1 MVQSRAKVCCR
12 LPDRTTG
19 KTKRYHAHRISLGE
33 LAMCLFRPPT
43 PPPLPE
49 PTPTAPRPEPT
60 AKRVVIGDKRSS
72 RRRPG
77 GTRRGRTRTL
87 GTASLQIPL
96 SNQGQ
101 TGMGNLN
108 Y

>member
-1 MVQSRAKVCCR
+1 
-12 LPDRTTG
+12 
-19 KTKRYHAHRISLGE
+19 
-33 LAMCLFRPPT
+33 MCVFNRPS

-49 PTPTAPRPEPT
+49 PTPTAPRPEQT
-60 AKRVVIGDKRSS
+60 ARRVVVGDQRS
-72 RRRPG
+72 RQRPG
-77 GTRRGRTRTL
+77 GTRRGRRSRML

-96 SNQGQ
+96 LNQGQ

>member
-1 MVQSRAKVCCR
+1 
-12 LPDRTTG
+12 
-19 KTKRYHAHRISLGE
+19 
-33 LAMCLFRPPT
+33 MCVFNRPS

-60 AKRVVIGDKRSS
+60 AQRVVLGDQRSS
-72 RRRPG
+72 TKRPG
-77 GTRRGRTRTL
+77 ATRRGRGSARRL

-96 SNQGQ
+96 LNQGQ

>member
-1 MVQSRAKVCCR
+1 
-12 LPDRTTG
+12 
-19 KTKRYHAHRISLGE
+19 
-33 LAMCLFRPPT
+33 MCLFKI
-43 PPPLPE
+43 PE
-49 PTPTAPRPEPT
+49 PPKVPKALPASTKVEKTAD
-60 AKRVVIGDKRSS
+60 RVVVGDQRSS

-77 GTRRGRTRTL
+77 GTRRGRARTL

>member
-1 MVQSRAKVCCR
+1 MCVFSR
-12 LPDRTTG
+12 P
-19 KTKRYHAHRISLGE
+19 S
-33 LAMCLFRPPT
+33 

-60 AKRVVIGDKRSS
+60 AKQVVIGDKRRS

-77 GTRRGRTRTL
+77 GTTRGRGSARRL
-87 GTASLQIPL
+87 GTSSLQIPL
-96 SNQGQ
+96 LNQGQ

>member
-1 MVQSRAKVCCR
+1 
-12 LPDRTTG
+12 
-19 KTKRYHAHRISLGE
+19 
-33 LAMCLFRPPT
+33 MCLFRPPK
-43 PPPLPE
+43 PPELPE
-49 PTPTAPRPEPT
+49 STSTATKPEPT
-60 AKRVVIGDKRSS
+60 AKRVVLGDKRRS

-77 GTRRGRTRTL
+77 GTRRGQAKTL

-96 SNQGQ
+96 LNQGQ

>member
-1 MVQSRAKVCCR
+1 
-12 LPDRTTG
+12 
-19 KTKRYHAHRISLGE
+19 
-33 LAMCLFRPPT
+33 MCTFNRPS

-60 AKRVVIGDKRSS
+60 ASRVLVGNQRS
-72 RRRPG
+72 RQRPG
-77 GTRRGRTRTL
+77 GTRRGRTSRRV

-96 SNQGQ
+96 LNQGQ

>member
-1 MVQSRAKVCCR
+1 
-12 LPDRTTG
+12 
-19 KTKRYHAHRISLGE
+19 
-33 LAMCLFRPPT
+33 MCVGPFKPPT
-43 PPPLPE
+43 PPSLPE
-49 PTPTAPRPEPT
+49 PTPTAPRPERT
-60 AKRVVIGDKRSS
+60 AKRVVLGNQRSS
-72 RRRPG
+72 QRRPG
-77 GTRRGRTRTL
+77 STRRGRRSRTL

>member
-1 MVQSRAKVCCR
+1 MCVFSRPK
-12 LPDRTTG
+12 
-19 KTKRYHAHRISLGE
+19 
-33 LAMCLFRPPT
+33 

-49 PTPTAPRPEPT
+49 PTPVAPRPEQT
-60 AKRVVIGDKRSS
+60 AKRVVIGDQRSS
-72 RRRPG
+72 TKRPG
-77 GTRRGRTRTL
+77 ATRRGGRTARRL

-96 SNQGQ
+96 LNQGQ

>member
-1 MVQSRAKVCCR
+1 
-12 LPDRTTG
+12 
-19 KTKRYHAHRISLGE
+19 
-33 LAMCLFRPPT
+33 MCVFNRPS

-60 AKRVVIGDKRSS
+60 ARRVVLGDQRSRS
-72 RRRPG
+72 RQRPG
-77 GTRRGRTRTL
+77 GTRRGSGRRL

-96 SNQGQ
+96 LNQGQ

>member
-1 MVQSRAKVCCR
+1 
-12 LPDRTTG
+12 
-19 KTKRYHAHRISLGE
+19 
-33 LAMCLFRPPT
+33 MCVFNIPKPPK
-43 PPPLPE
+43 LPE
-49 PTPTAPRPEPT
+49 PTPTSPRPEPT
-60 AKRVVIGDKRSS
+60 AQRVVIGDQRSS

-77 GTRRGRTRTL
+77 GTRRGRARTL

>member
-1 MVQSRAKVCCR
+1 
-12 LPDRTTG
+12 
-19 KTKRYHAHRISLGE
+19 
-33 LAMCLFRPPT
+33 MCVFNRRPS

-49 PTPTAPRPEPT
+49 PTPVAPRPEPT
-60 AKRVVIGDKRSS
+60 ARRVVIGDQRSS

-77 GTRRGRTRTL
+77 GTRRGRNSARRL

-96 SNQGQ
+96 LNQEQMGS
-101 TGMGNLN
+101 GNLN

>member
-1 MVQSRAKVCCR
+1 
-12 LPDRTTG
+12 
-19 KTKRYHAHRISLGE
+19 
-33 LAMCLFRPPT
+33 MCVGPFKPPS

-49 PTPTAPRPEPT
+49 PTPTAPRPERT
-60 AKRVVIGDKRSS
+60 ANRVVVGDQRSI
-72 RRRPG
+72 RRKPG
-77 GTRRGRTRTL
+77 STRRGSRSARRL

-96 SNQGQ
+96 LNEGQ

>member
-1 MVQSRAKVCCR
+1 
-12 LPDRTTG
+12 
-19 KTKRYHAHRISLGE
+19 
-33 LAMCLFRPPT
+33 MCVFNRPSP

-60 AKRVVIGDKRSS
+60 ARRVVIGDQRS
-72 RRRPG
+72 RQRQRPG
-77 GTRRGRTRTL
+77 GTRRGRRSRML

-96 SNQGQ
+96 LNQEQMGS
-101 TGMGNLN
+101 GNLN

>member
-1 MVQSRAKVCCR
+1 MCI
-12 LPDRTTG
+12 
-19 KTKRYHAHRISLGE
+19 YRI
-33 LAMCLFRPPT
+33 PPL
-43 PPPLPE
+43 PPLPE

-77 GTRRGRTRTL
+77 GSRRGRSRTL

>member
-1 MVQSRAKVCCR
+1 
-12 LPDRTTG
+12 
-19 KTKRYHAHRISLGE
+19 
-33 LAMCLFRPPT
+33 MCVFNRPS

-60 AKRVVIGDKRSS
+60 ARRVVIGDQRSRS
-72 RRRPG
+72 RQRPG
-77 GTRRGRTRTL
+77 GTRRGRRSRML

-96 SNQGQ
+96 LNQEQMGS
-101 TGMGNLN
+101 GNLN